1 MRNKFWPMVGNYP
14 EVVSKWVGRIGVIG
28 IVVGHVSQLFEWGDR
43 WLFSWLKDNMQ
54 WIWLATITAFL
65 IMLWCWISRLNRR
78 FVQGFKDNFTGD
90 LRKNWDFTGEWRF
103 VEKGVL
109 IVAKSHTGGL
119 TKAGAYWENYTLKF
133 KAFIMKKCLGV
144 IVRAQDL
151 NNYYMFQI
159 RKDKIRPHRL
169 VTFPVLEKKSN
180 KNTYD
185 ETTDNLIIK
194 YNVGWQLFD
203 DCNVDIDPPLND
215 WFDVE
220 ITVRGE
226 SVFLCINNELIL
238 QQESFLKIPCGKVG
252 FRNAGSE
259 SAKVKNM
266 QVILEA

>member
-1 MRNKFWPMVGNYP
+1 MRNKFWPRVSNYP

-28 IVVGHVSQLFEWGDR
+28 IVVGHVSQFFEWGDK

-133 KAFIMKKCLGV
+133 KAFI
-144 IVRAQDL
+144 
-151 NNYYMFQI
+151 
-159 RKDKIRPHRL
+159 
-169 VTFPVLEKKSN
+169 T
-180 KNTYD
+180 
-185 ETTDNLIIK
+185 
-194 YNVGWQLFD
+194 
-203 DCNVDIDPPLND
+203 
-215 WFDVE
+215 
-220 ITVRGE
+220 TVR
-226 SVFLCINNELIL
+226 L
-238 QQESFLKIPCGKVG
+238 
-252 FRNAGSE
+252 
-259 SAKVKNM
+259 
-266 QVILEA
+266 

>member
-1 MRNKFWPMVGNYP
+1 MRDKFWSRVSNYSNI
-14 EVVSKWVGRIGVIG
+14 VSMWVGYIGVIG
-28 IVVGHVSQLFEWGDR
+28 IIVGRVSQFFEWGDK
-43 WLFSWLKDNMQ
+43 WLFSYLKDNMQ
-54 WIWLATITAFL
+54 WIWLVTITAFL
-65 IMLWCWISRLNRR
+65 ITLWYRISRLNKR

-109 IVAKSHTGGL
+109 MVTESHRGGL

-133 KAFIMKKCLGV
+133 KAFIMNKCLGV

-169 VTFPVLEKKSN
+169 VALPVLEKKSS
-180 KNTYD
+180 KKTSD
-185 ETTDNLIIK
+185 ETPDDFIIK
-194 YNVGWQLFD
+194 YNLAWQLFD
-203 DCNVDIDPPLND
+203 DYNVDIAPPLND
-215 WFDVE
+215 WFDVKL
-220 ITVRGE
+220 TVRGE
-226 SVFLCINNELIL
+226 SVFLYINNELIL

-252 FRNAGSE
+252 FRNASPE

-266 QVILEA
+266 QVILDV